1 MAVVIVLVSV
11 FIFLSIEAIG
21 LAIRK
26 RRGEAPETAPVRP
39 FSEIHVPRGLFLGE
53 GHSWARLTESG
64 ELRVGLDELIAEA
77 IGGADSVEL
86 PKAGSR
92 IRKGEPLARVTR
104 LGRTFVVPSPVDG
117 TVVATN
123 ETVEHA
129 PSAIEADP
137 YGAGWLATVWPVE
150 HTEALRSLKVGEKA
164 VQWLQRELERFTA
177 FVAQHTSPE
186 LVGATLPDGARP
198 VVGAA
203 LALDD
208 EGWKQFQKEFTDLDA
223 R

>member
-11 FIFLSIEAIG
+11 FFFLSIEAIG

-26 RRGEAPETAPVRP
+26 RRGEAAETAPVRAFP
-39 FSEIHVPRGLFLGE
+39 EIHVPKGLFLGD

-64 ELRVGLDELIAEA
+64 ELRIGLDELIAEA

-86 PKAGSR
+86 PRTGTR
-92 IRKGEPLARVTR
+92 VRKGEPLATITR

-123 ETVEHA
+123 ETVEHS
-129 PSAIEADP
+129 PSALEADP
-137 YGAGWLATVWPVE
+137 YGSGWLATVWPVD
-150 HTEALRSLKVGEKA
+150 HTEALRSLRVGEKA
-164 VQWLQRELERFTA
+164 ARWLERELERFTA
-177 FVAQHTSPE
+177 FVAHHTSPE

-203 LALDD
+203 LTLDD
-208 EGWKQFQKEFTDLDA
+208 EGWQRFQEEFTGLQTK
-223 R
+223 